1 MGLRLW
7 WTRVSGLPARWLM
20 RFLSRREPHRDY
32 DGIRVMV
39 GDHWLAPSGEVFFE
53 RTRTALA
60 AAAAGAPRAYV
71 KFRKDIQQILLW
83 GETEEAPYHRFQLAA
98 VVAPS
103 IALQA
108 DTASYAAWLLY
119 ASGLPHGREEART
132 RSEELLGSFEPDQRR
147 RIREWL
153 VERTERQP

>member
-119 ASGLPHGREEART
+119 ASGLPHGREEARI
-132 RSEELLGSFEPDQRR
+132 RSEELLGSFEPDQGR

>member
-1 MGLRLW
+1 
-7 WTRVSGLPARWLM
+7 
-20 RFLSRREPHRDY
+20 
-32 DGIRVMV
+32 
-39 GDHWLAPSGEVFFE
+39 
-53 RTRTALA
+53 
-60 AAAAGAPRAYV
+60 V

-119 ASGLPHGREEART
+119 ASGLPHGREEARI
-132 RSEELLGSFEPDQRR
+132 RSEELLGSFEPDQGR

-153 VERTERQP
+153 VERTERQPS